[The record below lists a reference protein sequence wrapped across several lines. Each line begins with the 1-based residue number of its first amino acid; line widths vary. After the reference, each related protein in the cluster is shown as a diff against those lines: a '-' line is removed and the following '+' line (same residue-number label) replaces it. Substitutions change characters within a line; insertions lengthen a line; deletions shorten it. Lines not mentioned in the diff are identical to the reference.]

1 MNQAVN
7 PTAHPG
13 RVGCQ
18 CCLLGRISW
27 PTISRWTRL
36 STRKTSSSKL
46 ASPNANQAQLPAGYP
61 KAQSPPNKAPS
72 TRTSKAVSRDRP
84 VSPLLL
90 LIPSLLPHVIDPT
103 SHPRKERAARSD
115 RRDGRRV
122 RPAPAPASPRGAAPG
137 LGWRRPARCLADGG
151 RSRGPAAHEAPP
163 PRRLLRFDLRFRPPS
178 HPRSDPRRVSFASL
192 HCCPCSICV
201 SVNSHAGLGCLGI

>member
-18 CCLLGRISW
+18 CCLLGWISW

-122 RPAPAPASPRGAAPG
+122 RPAPAPASPRGAAPAASQMAAAAG
-137 LGWRRPARCLADGG
+137 GQQPMKRPRPADFSGSIFASVPLPTLDLIRAA
-151 RSRGPAAHEAPP
+151 SR
-163 PRRLLRFDLRFRPPS
+163 LPPS
-178 HPRSDPRRVSFASL
+178 TVALARSVSL
-192 HCCPCSICV
+192 
-201 SVNSHAGLGCLGI
+201 